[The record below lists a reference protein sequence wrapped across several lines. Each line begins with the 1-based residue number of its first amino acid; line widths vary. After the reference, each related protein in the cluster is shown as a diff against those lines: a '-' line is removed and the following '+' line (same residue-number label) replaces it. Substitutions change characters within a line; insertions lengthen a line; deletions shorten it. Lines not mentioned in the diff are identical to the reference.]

1 MSQER
6 LKVLELL
13 SSGKINADQAAELLR
28 NLSAAPPPPP
38 APEVEPVADSA
49 ETSASA
55 EPENANDTVEFVK
68 ELGDL
73 KAQVRVA
80 AKSAD
85 AEADAGS
92 AKRVRTRIRIEE
104 DGKSAESSADDETPS
119 GEPTRLR
126 IRVTDDSGKQRVNI
140 GIPFKLLQFGVNI
153 GERFAPE
160 LGEWDWQKLD
170 IDIEDGE
177 GHVRIFVE

>member
-13 SSGKINADQAAELLR
+13 ASGKINADQAAGLLR

-38 APEVEPVADSA
+38 TPKVNPVDDSA
-49 ETSASA
+49 ETSPPDKA
-55 EPENANDTVEFVK
+55 EEADNTVEFTK

-80 AKSAD
+80 AQSASAD
-85 AEADAGS
+85 ADP
-92 AKRVRTRIRIEE
+92 AKRVRIRIEE
-104 DGKSAESSADDETPS
+104 DGGKSAESSTSDDTPLN
-119 GEPTRLR
+119 EPTRLR
-126 IRVTDDSGKQRVNI
+126 IRVTDDNGKQRVNI